1 MNEMYTSSALE
12 GVWKESLDN
21 ARKNYDR
28 ARRRRDAAA
37 ISDFA
42 ANLLSFVG
50 RNSGMRYNVGTKPL
64 SGSANDKYEQACERY
79 SKALIDYKGKIAGLN
94 LRNSVASAVKN
105 EKQPAS
111 IHFVPFVGQ
120 PQGNAFNHASTNIMD
135 DIKKMKTPY
144 WLTKK

>member
-1 MNEMYTSSALE
+1 MNEMYSSSVLE
-12 GVWKESLDN
+12 AAWKESLDN

-28 ARRRRDAAA
+28 ARRRRNAAA

-50 RNSGMRYNVGTKPL
+50 RNSGMRYNVGTNPL
-64 SGSANDKYEQACERY
+64 SGSANDKYEQARERY

-105 EKQPAS
+105 EKKTAS